1 MTKLLQSSAIR
12 AFLFKMEEQGQPIE
26 LTVDDLQKVK
36 DYEQRHGR
44 IEIAAIMEDRTIK
57 LRIAKAWP
65 EDEKVDLMA
74 RDCSYSE
81 DN

>member
-44 IEIAAIMEDRTIK
+44 IEIAAVMEDRTIK
-57 LRIAKAWP
+57 LCIAKAWP
-65 EDEKVDLMA
+65 EDEEKQ
-74 RDCSYSE
+74 CTTTT
-81 DN
+81 